1 MKGIIKFTLLFVVL
15 YAGFILLLQTAFM
28 QPVVNGF
35 FRDLTEWTIKAS
47 LPKAYIETQ
56 DFIDNK
62 GKADPNVFYLVY
74 GNPEVI
80 RAEQDYAA
88 RMGLREYKIS
98 TYSIQFYIFQ
108 MFTVP
113 LAFLVAIFLA
123 TPAPWKRKSAN
134 LVLSLLILTAVILL
148 KCSLLG
154 LYTISEAKIGLYALS
169 ESSLSLV
176 YRVVM
181 ALTLGFSIIF
191 GFCLWLIF
199 GFRYSPFSNQFLDY
213 LKRFQK

>member
-1 MKGIIKFTLLFVVL
+1 MKGILQFVLVFVVL
-15 YAGFILLLQTAFM
+15 YAGFILLLQTASM
-28 QPVVNGF
+28 QPLVNGF

-56 DFIDNK
+56 DFINEQ
-62 GKADPNVFYLVY
+62 GQPDPNVFYLVY

-113 LAFLVAIFLA
+113 LAFLISIFLA
-123 TPAPWKRKSAN
+123 TPAPWRRKSIYLA
-134 LVLSLLILTAVILL
+134 LSLLILTAVILL

-154 LYTISEAKIGLYALS
+154 LYTISEAKIGLYVLS
-169 ESSLSLV
+169 ESTSSLV

-199 GFRYSPFSNQFLDY
+199 GFRNSPFSDQFLDY
-213 LKRFQK
+213 LKRFQ